1 MIMTGLV
8 CIHITF
14 APTYTII
21 YQFIATCQSITFTI
35 IIIMRRHKLHLL
47 KIKLKVTRIQ
57 HRNKLNN
64 KIKQSLRNS
73 RNTSLLSFTTPN
85 KNKLTQ
91 QNIKIITAQ
100 RNRSLLLRNLRI
112 QQQDTKVNL
121 LSIRKIMMTTMT
133 VTMIE
138 MMMTR
143 AMTMI
148 MTMTIRAIRTT
159 ITKFIT

>member
-21 YQFIATCQSITFTI
+21 YQFIVTRQSITFTI
-35 IIIMRRHKLHLL
+35 IIIMQQHKLHLL
-47 KIKLKVTRIQ
+47 KMKLIVARIQ

-64 KIKQSLRNS
+64 KIKLSLRNNS
-73 RNTSLLSFTTPN
+73 NTSLLSYTTLN
-85 KNKLTQ
+85 KSKLTL

-100 RNRSLLLRNLRI
+100 RSRSLLLRNLRI
-112 QQQDTKVNL
+112 QQQGTKVNL
-121 LSIRKIMMTTMT
+121 LSIRKNMGTMMTVM
-133 VTMIE
+133 MIA

-143 AMTMI
+143 VMTMI
-148 MTMTIRAIRTT
+148 MTIRAIRTT